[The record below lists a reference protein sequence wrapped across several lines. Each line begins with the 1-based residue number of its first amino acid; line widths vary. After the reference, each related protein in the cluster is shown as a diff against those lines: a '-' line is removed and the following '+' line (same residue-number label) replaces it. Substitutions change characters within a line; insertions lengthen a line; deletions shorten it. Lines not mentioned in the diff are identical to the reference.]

1 MYFVMKDYS
10 KSDIDK
16 LSIYIEELPTE
27 LGYYDSFRL
36 TCVETMETI
45 IMRTLP
51 TDTSKKTKSVVFHN
65 LEEHD
70 TAHIIAEY
78 MLIGDSD
85 YTFLGNYM
93 FDVEEKMNLMGREM
107 MIGDDV
113 VVVQHK
119 GSGMSDGTA
128 KLYIPTTKIT
138 EVEKL

>member
-45 IMRTLP
+45 IMKTVP
-51 TDTSKKTKSVVFHN
+51 TDTSTKTKSVTFHN
-65 LEEHD
+65 LEECD
-70 TAHIIAEY
+70 TAHIIVDY

-93 FDVEEKMNLMGREM
+93 FDVEEKMDLKGKEM
-107 MIGDDV
+107 MIDDDV
-113 VVVQHK
+113 VAVYHK
-119 GSGMSDGTA
+119 GSGMTDGSA
-128 KLYIPTTKIT
+128 KLYTPKI
-138 EVEKL
+138 EVIEMGRL